1 MYCMGFE
8 EAPESDHGLKG
19 EVGHVSVAPLPGLRF
34 ENFFVL
40 DPSENSEL
48 YSISE
53 VRTLFHLRSQN
64 YIPSGKSELYSI

>member
-1 MYCMGFE
+1 MRSE

-19 EVGHVSVAPLPGLRF
+19 EVGHVSVAPLPSLWF

-40 DPSENSEL
+40 DPSEKSEL

-53 VRTLFHLRSQN
+53 VRILFHLRSQN
-64 YIPSGKSELYSI
+64 FMPSKKS